1 MVKKRPNYKLHVL
14 YAVTLGFVIVFITHL
29 AKGELALIDTAKTES
44 TLKSTFEGDSVDKAF
59 IGWGVI
65 ALVLFSAA
73 AFDSTASLA
82 AAFAWLILISVVL
95 LNAQTLLKAA
105 GYQQTS
111 GGDGGGGTGKK
122 MIK

>member
-1 MVKKRPNYKLHVL
+1 MVKKQPNYKLHVL
-14 YAVTLGFVIVFITHL
+14 YAVSLGFIIVFLTHL

-73 AFDSTASLA
+73 AFDTTASLA
-82 AAFAWLILISVVL
+82 AAFAWLILISVIL
-95 LNAQTLLKAA
+95 LNADTLLRIA
-105 GYQQTS
+105 GARGNDSVGGS
-111 GGDGGGGTGKK
+111 GGGRFKPA
-122 MIK
+122 